1 MRASETRGMKTGN
14 ETMTINVLDTS
25 RQTALGNEYLYVE
38 MQCGKHAALVVVCKG
53 ATNYVQV
60 IVQNAMNRAWRG
72 MGKRFANLD
81 AALKAYK
88 TDAIKGMIS
97 TACEMQ
103 AA

>member
-1 MRASETRGMKTGN
+1 MI
-14 ETMTINVLDTS
+14 INVIETS

-72 MGKRFANLD
+72 MGKRFASLES
-81 AALKAYK
+81 ALKAYK
-88 TDAIKGMIS
+88 TEAIRGMIA
-97 TACEMQ
+97 TACEMPV
-103 AA
+103 AV

>member
-1 MRASETRGMKTGN
+1 MDISVTS
-14 ETMTINVLDTS
+14 TS

-38 MQCGKHAALVVVCKG
+38 MQCGKHAAIVVVCRG

-60 IVQNAMNRAWRG
+60 VVQNAMNRAWRG
-72 MGKRFANLD
+72 MGKRFASLD
-81 AALKAYK
+81 AALRAYK
-88 TDAIKGMIS
+88 TDAIKAMIS

>member
-1 MRASETRGMKTGN
+1 
-14 ETMTINVLDTS
+14 MTINVLDTS

-81 AALKAYK
+81 SALQAYK
-88 TDAIKGMIS
+88 TDAIKEMIS

-103 AA
+103 SA

>member
-1 MRASETRGMKTGN
+1 MDISVTS
-14 ETMTINVLDTS
+14 TS

-38 MQCGKHAALVVVCKG
+38 MQCGKHAAIVVVCRG

-60 IVQNAMNRAWRG
+60 VVQNAMNRAWRG
-72 MGKRFANLD
+72 MGKRFASLD

-88 TDAIKGMIS
+88 TDAIKEMIS